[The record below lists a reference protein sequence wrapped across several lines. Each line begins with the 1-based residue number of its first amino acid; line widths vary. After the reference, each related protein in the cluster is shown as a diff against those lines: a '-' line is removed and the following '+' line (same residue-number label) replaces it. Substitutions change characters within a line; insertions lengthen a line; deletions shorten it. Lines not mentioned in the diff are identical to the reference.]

1 MGFLVKEQA
10 NLNSWLL
17 LKESLSFRSP
27 FLHTYLH
34 IHTVFFC
41 TIKSTEF
48 SPQLWQQSNLEK
60 KSFNKLAKLTR
71 PKSLFTLFIMM
82 AFFSVFLLP
91 PTKKHN
97 IQSLPILDFLKVLFK
112 YCPYSIL
119 PYCSFFF
126 FSSFSFPNSI
136 SHII

>member
-1 MGFLVKEQA
+1 
-10 NLNSWLL
+10 
-17 LKESLSFRSP
+17 
-27 FLHTYLH
+27 
-34 IHTVFFC
+34 
-41 TIKSTEF
+41 
-48 SPQLWQQSNLEK
+48 
-60 KSFNKLAKLTR
+60 
-71 PKSLFTLFIMM
+71 M

-126 FSSFSFPNSI
+126 FLLSLSQTVYLISFNLQMGNTNAKALYATQLCTSRTDTLLLIKGP
-136 SHII
+136 